1 MDLNEFIKRTL
12 IDIAKG
18 IKESQEEGLKLGAV
32 INPQLSTRDSVK
44 IKDGYYTIQKIEFE
58 IGLTVKEGLENK
70 SGIGVAIGHIDI
82 GKNIKKEGNNTS
94 VNNIKFTVPMILPSI
109 PNDATPERYIF
120 SKEELGLDC
129 I

>member
-44 IKDGYYTIQKIEFE
+44 IKDDYYTIQK
-58 IGLTVKEGLENK
+58 
-70 SGIGVAIGHIDI
+70 
-82 GKNIKKEGNNTS
+82 
-94 VNNIKFTVPMILPSI
+94 
-109 PNDATPERYIF
+109 
-120 SKEELGLDC
+120 
-129 I
+129 